1 MKKRLL
7 ALFLAAVM
15 VMGIAGCGGDSGGSA
30 DTGKAQSSGSGET
43 AVDTGGSDNG
53 ESLAGEEASG
63 DVKTGGVLKIGAPS
77 DIVNLGYPGKLTTS
91 WELMCVQPAVEPLC
105 RYTKEG
111 ELVPW
116 LCESFET
123 DADAL
128 TLTVNLKEGIK
139 FHDGTDFNAEAVK
152 WNWEEFMAQGRS
164 EIASIESI
172 ECTDEYTVVAH
183 LSQWDNTI
191 PDNAL
196 YHAGFMFSPTYV
208 QENGEDVANNHP
220 VGTGPFVFSEWEKDV
235 KVVYE
240 KNENYRIEGQPYL
253 DGIEIDFILDSNTIT
268 TSYQADEIDVIFG
281 PSADILT
288 VMDSLG
294 EVSVAEEGLNGGSTF
309 YMVAFGCTDENSPC
323 KDLEVRQAFCH
334 AVDWKMVSEAAGGM
348 YYTNQ
353 WAIPGT
359 WSYNDSV
366 EGYAYDVDKAKELLA
381 EVGYSDGIT
390 INCYTMEGYT
400 TLATMIQQF
409 LSEAGITLNIQMIDQ
424 SRSDEMSGINGNW
437 DGIILSAGRADVD
450 IASIYE
456 RSFTDDGVRYV
467 GGFLH
472 PDDLVE
478 GIANAKA
485 AKTQEEKEQYSKEI
499 SKMVIDEYC
508 MIAPIGIA
516 TSNQYEKNYVHD
528 SGMART
534 HLILWTPEATWLDK

>member
-1 MKKRLL
+1 
-7 ALFLAAVM
+7 
-15 VMGIAGCGGDSGGSA
+15 
-30 DTGKAQSSGSGET
+30 
-43 AVDTGGSDNG
+43 
-53 ESLAGEEASG
+53 
-63 DVKTGGVLKIGAPS
+63 
-77 DIVNLGYPGKLTTS
+77 
-91 WELMCVQPAVEPLC
+91 
-105 RYTKEG
+105 
-111 ELVPW
+111 
-116 LCESFET
+116 
-123 DADAL
+123 
-128 TLTVNLKEGIK
+128 
-139 FHDGTDFNAEAVK
+139 
-152 WNWEEFMAQGRS
+152 
-164 EIASIESI
+164 
-172 ECTDEYTVVAH
+172 
-183 LSQWDNTI
+183 
-191 PDNAL
+191 
-196 YHAGFMFSPTYV
+196 
-208 QENGEDVANNHP
+208 
-220 VGTGPFVFSEWEKDV
+220 
-235 KVVYE
+235 
-240 KNENYRIEGQPYL
+240 
-253 DGIEIDFILDSNTIT
+253 
-268 TSYQADEIDVIFG
+268 
-281 PSADILT
+281 
-288 VMDSLG
+288 
-294 EVSVAEEGLNGGSTF
+294 
-309 YMVAFGCTDENSPC
+309 
-323 KDLEVRQAFCH
+323 
-334 AVDWKMVSEAAGGM
+334 MVSEAAGGM